1 MHAISAFSLGLT
13 GGIGSGKTTI
23 ANMFAELGASLVDT
37 DLIAHELTAAN
48 GIAIEPIQNEFG
60 AEFIQPDGAMDRAK
74 MRECVFADPAK
85 KLQLENILHPLIRQE
100 TNRAAKN
107 VNGAYTIFV
116 VPLLVESSNW
126 RQKVSRILVVDCQE
140 ETQISRVMA
149 RNRLSQEQVLAIMRA
164 QVSREQRLEA
174 ADDIIFN
181 EGDLTQIHEQV
192 IKLHSQY
199 LQLAKSSLINLEEND

>member
-48 GIAIEPIQNEFG
+48 GIAIEAIQNEFG
-60 AEFIQPDGAMDRAK
+60 AEFVQPDGAMDRAK
-74 MRECVFADPAK
+74 MRECVFADPVK

-107 VNGAYTIFV
+107 VNGAYIIFV

-149 RNRLSQEQVLAIMRA
+149 RNGLSQEQVLAIMRA

-181 EGDLTQIHEQV
+181 EGDLTQIHKQV

-199 LQLAKSSLINLEEND
+199 LQLAKSSLINLEENE